1 MHRIF
6 ERFPESRVLFTRVSG
21 DDMDSPKFRAHILR
35 ITEGVDNMISLMD
48 DSRVLLKEVEHLA
61 NQHAAVDGMK
71 ARYITVS
78 IIDRDRL
85 HNNLVCDR
93 NHVSAS

>member
-1 MHRIF
+1 VHRIF
-6 ERFPESRVLFTRVSG
+6 ERFPESRALFTRVSG

-71 ARYITVS
+71 ARYMKVS
-78 IIDRDRL
+78 IIDL
-85 HNNLVCDR
+85 
-93 NHVSAS
+93 